1 MNERTNEGRFDIC
14 HEKPM
19 FQNNWLSPL
28 SIFLIVFKSGQF
40 AKQSLRAF
48 KRINSKFAVESQL
61 GLIRPPVSNNPL
73 LTLTLYLFLFSA
85 LPPPS
90 NERSNVCQKF
100 RHISSLFS
108 SVFPSQR
115 NRHATAWL
123 RAVLPG
129 VRTAASR
136 SCFSNM
142 PCRQRGTYV
151 RSFAVATAR
160 S

>member
-85 LPPPS
+85 LPPA
-90 NERSNVCQKF
+90 
-100 RHISSLFS
+100 SSLERWNEATSVRNSDTFQAS
-108 SVFPSQR
+108 SLPSSPPKGSD
-115 NRHATAWL
+115 TPL
-123 RAVLPG
+123 PPVLPG
-129 VRTAASR
+129 V
-136 SCFSNM
+136 
-142 PCRQRGTYV
+142 
-151 RSFAVATAR
+151 
-160 S
+160 